1 MLEKQV
7 LAKPLLLNININN
20 QIMLDIPTKQQWDY
34 LKMC

>member
-7 LAKPLLLNININN
+7 LAKPLLLNINN